1 MGALTRP
8 DCNEFSDARKRKWS
22 SVGQAGRQVRT
33 SGHDLQA
40 DRRAHFHLTF
50 LARAYIL
57 VDFLPLRLKVTGAE
71 KRLD

>member
-1 MGALTRP
+1 MEVLTRP

-22 SVGQAGRQVRT
+22 SVGQAGREVRT
-33 SGHDLQA
+33 LGHDLEA
-40 DRRAHFHLTF
+40 DRRVHFHLTF

-57 VDFLPLRLKVTGAE
+57 VGFLPLRLKGTSAE